1 VRCSL
6 GKAETDDRKV
16 DFDFAGHVSWPYEVQ
31 YRWGVLYS
39 LRYIDVPQSL
49 QLEYGPR
56 IGIRSADQ

>member
-1 VRCSL
+1 MRCSL

-16 DFDFAGHVSWPYEVQ
+16 DLAGHVFWRYEVQ

-49 QLEYGPR
+49 QLEYGQQTSNN
-56 IGIRSADQ
+56 GAL